1 MIWKREAMG
10 LSLFLCMTLRWETI
24 SKMPCDS
31 RQENRFISEKFSVYS
46 GNEESSFLSRR
57 CGFLIDYEINPLDI
71 SFIKN

>member
-31 RQENRFISEKFSVYS
+31 RQENRFISEKFSVNS
-46 GNEESSFLSRR
+46 GNEESSSLS
-57 CGFLIDYEINPLDI
+57 
-71 SFIKN
+71 